1 MDWLGS
7 QHTLRIFYSLV
18 VLALSRPC
26 LTCPHPG
33 VLAGPISHMNNALES
48 SCGDLLTLGSQN

>member
-1 MDWLGS
+1 MDQLGS
-7 QHTLRIFYSLV
+7 QHSLRIFYSLV

-33 VLAGPISHMNNALES
+33 VLAGPTSHMNNARDS
-48 SCGDLLTLGSQN
+48 FCGDLLTWGSQD